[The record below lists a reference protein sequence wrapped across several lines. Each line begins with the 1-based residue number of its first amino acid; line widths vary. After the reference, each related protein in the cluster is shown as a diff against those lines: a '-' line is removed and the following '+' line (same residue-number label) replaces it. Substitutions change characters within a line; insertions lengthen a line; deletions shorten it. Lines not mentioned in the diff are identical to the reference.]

1 MKEENQLS
9 DKQNTRGKI
18 LVKLQIWKLYS
29 ILDKE
34 AKPTEKDY
42 KSQSIF
48 PFKHVMNITKM
59 TAYKDKRAREETA
72 VTKVTSE
79 RADEQW

>member
-1 MKEENQLS
+1 MCSKCEREENQLS
-9 DKQNTRGKI
+9 KQNTRGKI

-34 AKPTEKDY
+34 AKPIKKDY

-48 PFKHVMNITKM
+48 PFKHGRWNITKM

-72 VTKVTSE
+72 VTKGSH
-79 RADEQW
+79 